1 MYNFQG
7 NPKFRV
13 EGCKTALLQ
22 GVPDSPICHSVTDSS
37 GEFSFGL
44 VPAGEYKLLAL
55 AKNPGQATVGYNI
68 KPEYVVFSVGHDS
81 QYIKNAFEVRAFEIY
96 ITWSK

>member
-1 MYNFQG
+1 M
-7 NPKFRV
+7 

-22 GVPDSPICHSVTDSS
+22 GVPDSPICHSITDAS

-55 AKNPGQATVGYNI
+55 PKNPGQAAVSYNI
-68 KPEYVVFSVGHDS
+68 KPEYVMFTVGHDS
-81 QYIKNAFEVRAFEIY
+81 QYIRNAFEVRAHYYY
-96 ITWSK
+96 IGLVTITS